1 MIENPDNLETEFI
14 NDLDDLESEDEQ
26 SSISIGKQ
34 QEYLKKMKLKVTEKP
49 QVEKKST
56 QEPLKKE
63 KLTYYNSL
71 KHSYFY
77 YPPPLKN
84 RKENSKKNEGE
95 GPLYGL
101 RTLHS
106 LNLVG
111 CTRLTEKGFKYLT
124 YICSN
129 VKHLNL
135 KGCTKIND
143 NCLDFIANFSQ
154 LESLNLTGCT
164 HISDKGL
171 MSLSKI
177 KSKNLET
184 LDLTFCHQITDQGI
198 HCISQIPNIKYL
210 DLTCCRNLTKKT
222 LDYLGENSNS
232 LISLNL
238 TGCDKVILCE
248 MKESIKSL
256 KKIALMGCKETC
268 DLCMKSLARKCPNLI
283 ELCVAYSDHITDDGI
298 GAILD
303 CNLSTLNL
311 KRCLK
316 ITDKTLEM
324 ALQRLGDKLTT
335 INVTGCRLISNKG
348 LEYISQ
354 MSEIKE
360 ICVRRCYLINDQGL
374 KCLESCK
381 YLTSLDV
388 SECHFIT
395 GEGIKSLCQSIS
407 IPKPSIDKRSSGLS
421 NSPSLVDLM
430 KKFEISKTG
439 LKELKIESCHKVS
452 KEVIDLMQHYYKLK
466 IIYSPN

>member
-1 MIENPDNLETEFI
+1 MIENVENLESEFI
-14 NDLDDLESEDEQ
+14 GELEDLESEDEQ
-26 SSISIGKQ
+26 TLSIGKQ
-34 QEYLKKMKLKVTEKP
+34 QEYLKKMNLKVTEKP
-49 QVEKKST
+49 QNEKINPKN
-56 QEPLKKE
+56 E

-77 YPPPLKN
+77 YPPPIKF
-84 RKENSKKNEGE
+84 RKENTKKKEGE

-129 VKHLNL
+129 IKHLNL

-143 NCLDFIANFSQ
+143 TCLEYLSNFSQ

-164 HISDKGL
+164 HITDKGL
-171 MSLSKI
+171 LSLSKI
-177 KSKNLET
+177 KSKNLES

-210 DLTCCRNLTKKT
+210 DLTCCRKLTKRT
-222 LDYLGENSNS
+222 LDYLGENSQS

-238 TGCDKVILCE
+238 TGCDQVILCE
-248 MKESIKSL
+248 MKYNIPSL

-268 DLCMKSLARKCPNLI
+268 DLCMKSLSRKCPNLI
-283 ELCVAYSDHITDDGI
+283 ELCVAYSDHITDEGMEYI
-298 GAILD
+298 FD

-316 ITDKTLEM
+316 ITDKTLEN
-324 ALQRLGDKLTT
+324 AYNRLGDKLTI
-335 INVTGCRLISNKG
+335 INVTGCRLITNKG
-348 LEYISQ
+348 LYFISQ
-354 MSEIKE
+354 IKGIKE
-360 ICVRRCYLINDQGL
+360 ICVRKCALINDEGL
-374 KCLESCK
+374 KYLEQCK
-381 YLTSLDV
+381 NLRNLDV

-395 GEGIKSLCQSIS
+395 GDGVKSLCQAIGIS
-407 IPKPSIDKRSSGLS
+407 KPSVDKSLSS
-421 NSPSLVDLM
+421 SPSLSDLM
-430 KKFEISKTG
+430 KQMINPKNG
-439 LKELKIESCHKVS
+439 LIELKIESCHKVS
-452 KEVIDLMQHYYKLK
+452 KEVIEHLQHYYKLK